1 MADTE
6 NAEYEENEGAEE
18 QQSSK
23 KGFSVSPFLIKILGI
38 VAAVIAVIIICV
50 IVVIVMNNVMVQKGG
65 NVTVSPGESITRVKR
80 EHHEYLKIDEAFRQQ
95 LIDGKMIQVKISL
108 GYKAGDKK
116 TQQELSQIIPE
127 IRDIVIK
134 HLGRL
139 KGEYFNDENALDK
152 LEEDLLKQINRV
164 LNSGKVEKIYFQE
177 YTLM

>member
-1 MADTE
+1 MADVE

-65 NVTVSPGESITRVKR
+65 NVTVSPGESITRVHR

>member
-1 MADTE
+1 MADVE
-6 NAEYEENEGAEE
+6 NAEYEEGEE
-18 QQSSK
+18 SEVQQSSK

-38 VAAVIAVIIICV
+38 VAAAIAVVVICV
-50 IVVIVMNNVMVQKGG
+50 IVVIVMFKVMAPTGG
-65 NVTVSPGESITRVKR
+65 SNIPNQDVGIKSIKR

-139 KGEYFNDENALDK
+139 KGEYFNDENALDR

>member
-23 KGFSVSPFLIKILGI
+23 KGFSVSPFLVKILGI

>member
-38 VAAVIAVIIICV
+38 IAAAVGVIVICV
-50 IVVIVMNNVMVQKGG
+50 IVVIVMLKVMVPTGG
-65 NVTVSPGESITRVKR
+65 STNVPQGDTITRVKR

>member
-1 MADTE
+1 MADSE
-6 NAEYEENEGAEE
+6 NFENEEGEE
-18 QQSSK
+18 LQQAPK
-23 KGFSVSPFLIKILGI
+23 KGLSVSPFLIKILAI
-38 VAAVIAVIIICV
+38 VAAVIGVIVICVVVVIIMMK
-50 IVVIVMNNVMVQKGG
+50 VVQPAGG
-65 NVTVSPGESITRVKR
+65 SVPQGDQITTVKR
-80 EHHEYLKIDEAFRQQ
+80 VHHEYLKIDDAFRQQ
-95 LIDGKMIQVKISL
+95 LMDGKMIQLKINL

-139 KGEYFNDENALDK
+139 KGEYFNDENALER
-152 LEEDLLKQINRV
+152 LEDDLLKQINRV